1 MSRLLVLLG
10 FLSSSAFAQR
20 VLRYEFE
27 GNLADSSGSQSAANA
42 VGSVGYASNSMDVAV
57 GSAALSL
64 PGGNN
69 YLTLAQPITFGAS
82 DLWSVTFW
90 ARRGELVAD
99 KGMVM
104 GDSSDANDFIWLNN
118 KYTGFRFRPSGGG
131 SLDFTVT
138 KDRLMHHYALV
149 VEGNGTMSLYV
160 DGAFKTNG
168 VAPGTAFQIN
178 AIGNAYNTDT
188 ALNFQ
193 GVLDDIRIY
202 TNKLT
207 AADVY
212 TVYTN
217 NTLVQTVLD
226 MDFEDGLT
234 DKSGAANGGTFQ
246 GFATIVTNA
255 PAVALSSK
263 ALKLSGDGTS
273 YVALSKKISFGSNDV
288 WSVVFRARRGELG
301 ADKGMIMGDRSD
313 IYDFIWLNDTSSGL
327 RFRSSNNITTD
338 FVSPKDTK
346 LHHYALVA
354 GGNKTLRLYRDG
366 QAIATNTLD
375 STSLEIDS
383 IGRGYTNTALDFK
396 GEIDN
401 VKIFSGML
409 SAAAVLADYKSGW
422 GDDLRLYYTGD
433 QTFNDQSISNN
444 NGTARGNVTLEST
457 PALVSVGTGALTFDG
472 ADNSYV
478 SLSNTIT
485 FTATDPWSVAFWARR
500 GELGG
505 QKGMVAGTLDNAAD
519 FIWLNDTYTGLRFR
533 NSSGGSIDF
542 NTPKDMLLHH
552 YLLVADGT
560 GRITLYLDGGSPTNQ
575 TGKTTSFIINAVGQ
589 AYPTNSLHYGFKGQ
603 LDDFRVYNAALDAT
617 AATNLYAMKNQAV
630 VPAIPVT
637 HVYVFL
643 QGGQSNGD
651 GRAVPTD
658 LPTTPINL
666 QQPQADVDFFYK
678 VEGGTATLTTLRPGL
693 SETAQFGPEITC
705 GRRLADQLALNA
717 SNRVA
722 IIKYA
727 NGGTS
732 LYTHWKAG
740 GNASTT
746 GDGVDYIVFQQT
758 VTAGLA
764 ALATQYPEA
773 SISIEGMTWMQG
785 ESDATPSY
793 SAAYYTNMT
802 NFIADVRLTVG
813 VAELPFVIGRLSSG
827 QTALDATH
835 LQIVRNA
842 QSLTDTSYP
851 WVGLV
856 DTDTFGLKTDY
867 LHFDAAGQQSLGYGF
882 ADQLLQLRHL
892 LNHKGTIVL
901 FFFNPN

>member
-1 MSRLLVLLG
+1 MFKLFVLLG
-10 FLSSSAFAQR
+10 FLSCSAFAQR
-20 VLRYEFE
+20 VLHYEFD
-27 GNLADSSGSQSAANA
+27 GTLADSSGTQGAAIA
-42 VGSVGYASNSMDVAV
+42 VGSVGYASNVTDVAV

-104 GDSSDANDFIWLNN
+104 GDSSDVNDFIWLNN
-118 KYTGFRFRPSGGG
+118 KFTGFRFRPSSGG

-168 VAPGTAFQIN
+168 VAPGTAFHIN

-188 ALNFQ
+188 SLNFQ
-193 GVLDDIRIY
+193 GLLDDVRIY

-226 MDFEDGLT
+226 MDFENGLT

-246 GFATIVTNA
+246 GSATIVTND

-263 ALKLSGDGTS
+263 ALKLSGDGSS
-273 YVALSKKISFGSNDV
+273 YVSLTRKISFATNAL

-301 ADKGMIMGDRSD
+301 AQRGMVLGDRSD
-313 IYDFIWLNDTSSGL
+313 NNDFIWLNDSYSGL

-366 QAIATNTLD
+366 QAIATNTLE

-383 IGRGYTNTALDFK
+383 IGRAYTSNTLDFK
-396 GEIDN
+396 GEIDT
-401 VKIFSGML
+401 VKVYSGML
-409 SAAAVLADYKSGW
+409 NAASILADYQAGW
-422 GDDLRLYYTGD
+422 ADDLCLYYTGD

-444 NGTARGNVTLEST
+444 NGTARGTTAIEST
-457 PALVSVGTGALTFDG
+457 PALVSVGTGALSFDG
-472 ADNSYV
+472 ADNSYI
-478 SLSNTIT
+478 SLSNPIT
-485 FTATDPWSVAFWARR
+485 FIATDPWSVAFWARR

-505 QKGMVAGTLDNAAD
+505 HKGMVAGKLDTVND
-519 FIWLNDTYTGLRFR
+519 FIWLNDNYTGLRFR
-533 NSSGGSIDF
+533 NSLGGSIDF
-542 NTPKDMLLHH
+542 STPKDMLLHH
-552 YLLVADGT
+552 YLLVADGA
-560 GRITLYLDGGSPTNQ
+560 GRITLYLDGGAATNQ
-575 TGKTTSFIINAVGQ
+575 TGKTTSFIINAIGQ
-589 AYPTNSLHYGFKGQ
+589 AYTTNTLHYGFKGQ
-603 LDDFRVYNAALDAT
+603 LDDVRVYNAALDAT
-617 AATNLYAMKNQAV
+617 AATNLFAMRNQIV

-637 HVYVFL
+637 RVYVFL

-651 GRAVPTD
+651 GRAVPTE

-678 VEGGTATLTTLRPGL
+678 VEGGTATLSTLRPGL

-740 GNASTT
+740 GNASTA
-746 GDGVDYIVFQQT
+746 GDGADYIAFQQT

-764 ALATQYPEA
+764 ALTAQYPEA
-773 SISIEGMTWMQG
+773 ELSIEGMTWMQG

-813 VAELPFVIGRLSSG
+813 IPELPFVIGRLSSG

-842 QSLTDTSYP
+842 QSLTDTRYP
-851 WVGLV
+851 WVGLL

-882 ADQLLQLRHL
+882 ADQLLRLRYL
-892 LNHKGTIVL
+892 LNHKGTTIL
-901 FFFNPN
+901 F